1 MCPCLCSQRLMMSC
15 GVGCYVRR
23 WEYSNF
29 QSGDWNFDTDER
41 GNFSFGYDGGYVR
54 FF

>member
-1 MCPCLCSQRLMMSC
+1 MCPCLCSQRLMMSSL
-15 GVGCYVRR
+15 R
-23 WEYSNF
+23 EYSNF